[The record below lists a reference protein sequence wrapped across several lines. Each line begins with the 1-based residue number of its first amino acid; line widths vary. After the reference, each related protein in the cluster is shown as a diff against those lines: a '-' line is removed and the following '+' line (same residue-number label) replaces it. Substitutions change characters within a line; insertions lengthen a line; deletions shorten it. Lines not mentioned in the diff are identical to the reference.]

1 MNIKLKSSEYYCL
14 CEALRRYLK
23 FHKQENINTAW
34 VGLGHSIDYKQVIKN
49 GYMKFVTIP
58 APHCMGW
65 LYLTPLG
72 VKILTYWME
81 QGYIEIAWIGDGW
94 SGWEYPCN
102 LLQEAPPRNFVVPE
116 D

>member
-1 MNIKLKSSEYYCL
+1 
-14 CEALRRYLK
+14 
-23 FHKQENINTAW
+23 
-34 VGLGHSIDYKQVIKN
+34 
-49 GYMKFVTIP
+49 
-58 APHCMGW
+58 
-65 LYLTPLG
+65 
-72 VKILTYWME
+72 ME